1 MQTLDEMLV
10 ERDILTGKILRTI
23 SDMRAD
29 EEVKETAKKLFSY
42 FPDCNGFVLMAAYKG
57 ERGERFSGR
66 GRFDGKK
73 LKVRKRGGKEHPDD
87 DMVRLFINIGK
98 KQHVKPG
105 DILGAIAGEAGIS
118 GRLVGAIDL
127 CESFSFVDVDRKN
140 ADKVMRAMK
149 NVKIRGLNV
158 HMEKANGEK

>member
-1 MQTLDEMLV
+1 MLHPNSFPGMFPEHKQFFRYIDLSDKKVPCALDDLEG
-10 ERDILTGKILRTI
+10 R
-23 SDMRAD
+23 
-29 EEVKETAKKLFSY
+29 
-42 FPDCNGFVLMAAYKG
+42 
-57 ERGERFSGR
+57 RGERRDHGERVSGR

-127 CESFSFVDVDRKN
+127 GESFSFVDVDRKN